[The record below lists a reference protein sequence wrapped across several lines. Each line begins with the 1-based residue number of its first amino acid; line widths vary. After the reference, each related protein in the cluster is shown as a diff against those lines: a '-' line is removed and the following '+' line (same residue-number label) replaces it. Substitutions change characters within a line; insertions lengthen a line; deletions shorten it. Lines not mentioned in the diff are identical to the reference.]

1 MQKARV
7 WLSYDLGVG
16 GDYEG
21 LYTFLDTLGAK
32 ECGDSLAFFEYE
44 YESDLERELKDEI
57 REKVNLNKNDRVYI
71 IAIYNTQEGNKS
83 SWRSFYTEKERGRPG
98 KVMQRLN
105 TMKCLTYKNEI
116 CAFGQWL

>member
-44 YESDLERELKDEI
+44 YKSDLGRELKDEI

-71 IAIYNTQEGNKS
+71 IATYYTQEGNKKFLAKFLYGK
-83 SWRSFYTEKERGRPG
+83 RKRPPWQG
-98 KVMQRLN
+98 YAKVEYDEVFDIQ
-105 TMKCLTYKNEI
+105 E
-116 CAFGQWL
+116 

>member
-44 YESDLERELKDEI
+44 YESDLESELKKEI
-57 REKVNLNKNDRVYI
+57 REKVSLNKDDRIYI
-71 IAIYNTQEGNKS
+71 IATYYTQEGKKKV
-83 SWRSFYTEKERGRPG
+83 RSKVFIWEKKETTLA
-98 KVMQRLN
+98 RLC
-105 TMKCLTYKNEI
+105 K
-116 CAFGQWL
+116 G